1 MMASPTA
8 TSAAAT
14 AMIKNTNTCPDGSF
28 LKVESATKSKLMEFN
43 INSTD
48 MKMIMAFLLIKTP
61 KTPMQKSAALR

>member
-14 AMIKNTNTCPDGSF
+14 AIIKKTKTCPEGSF
-28 LKVESATKSKLMEFN
+28 LNVESATKSKLIEFN

-61 KTPMQKSAALR
+61 NTPMQKSAALR